1 MGGLALAI
9 SGDLQQLFLT
19 DAICARH
26 LRNGKL
32 TLGQR
37 AGLIE
42 SRDLRLG
49 QQLQIVAALH
59 QNTVMAGAANTGE
72 EAQRH
77 RDHQCTGAGN
87 NQKCQRLVDK
97 GRPAAPAQQRR
108 DDSHQHSDTADCR
121 RIHAGKAGDE
131 SLRLRLV
138 VLRVLHHSH
147 DAADGGIAEGPRDLD
162 LQKATLV
169 HTAGQRRTA
178 CRPLAGHGF
187 TRQCGGIHRG
197 VALDHLAVQRDTLT
211 GAHQN
216 DIAHG
221 DRLRLD
227 GGHFITLYQIGVVG
241 PYIDQRLDGSA
252 GGTHRLI
259 LKPFTD
265 LIQQHNGNGLRILA
279 DAERADRR
287 HRHQEVLVKDLTVG
301 DVLNGLLQYGKTGQ
315 QIGDD
320 AYCQLPCALQKEN
333 RCQQTHSGE
342 THADIGQ
349 SALLLVPAVL
359 MGVAMIVAAATAA
372 AVAVGMLMV
381 MFVFMF
387 MLATVLML
395 TAIFVLV
402 LVIAGHCYPSI
413 LSIICS
419 NAIAKMWSMW
429 SSSRE

>member
-1 MGGLALAI
+1 M
-9 SGDLQQLFLT
+9 
-19 DAICARH
+19 
-26 LRNGKL
+26 N
-32 TLGQR
+32 
-37 AGLIE
+37 
-42 SRDLRLG
+42 
-49 QQLQIVAALH
+49 
-59 QNTVMAGAANTGE
+59 
-72 EAQRH
+72 
-77 RDHQCTGAGN
+77 
-87 NQKCQRLVDK
+87 K

-108 DDSHQHSDTADCR
+108 NDSHQHSNTADYR
-121 RIHAGKAGDE
+121 RIHTGKPGDE
-131 SLRLRLV
+131 PLRLRLV

-147 DAADGGIAEGPRDLD
+147 DAADGGITEGTRDLD
-162 LQKATLV
+162 LQKAALV
-169 HTAGQRRTA
+169 HATGQRRTA
-178 CRPLAGHGF
+178 YRPLAGHGF
-187 TRQCGGIHRG
+187 TRQRGGIHRG
-197 VALDHLAVQRDTLT
+197 SALDHLAVQRNTLT

-216 DIAHG
+216 DIAHR
-221 DRLRLD
+221 DRFRLD

-279 DAERADRR
+279 DAECADRR

-333 RCQQTHSGE
+333 RRQQTHSGE

-349 SALLLVPAVL
+349 SASLLVPAVL

-372 AVAVGMLMV
+372 AVAVAVGMLMV
-381 MFVFMF
+381 MFVFM
-387 MLATVLML
+387 TVFTAVLMLML